1 MLGGKYL
8 SENKLTDSTVTVNTV
23 NEKVENEKW
32 YSATL
37 QIFVPFCLAGFGT
50 IGAGIV
56 LDNVNVYIIIFHIK

>member
-1 MLGGKYL
+1 M
-8 SENKLTDSTVTVNTV
+8 TVNTV